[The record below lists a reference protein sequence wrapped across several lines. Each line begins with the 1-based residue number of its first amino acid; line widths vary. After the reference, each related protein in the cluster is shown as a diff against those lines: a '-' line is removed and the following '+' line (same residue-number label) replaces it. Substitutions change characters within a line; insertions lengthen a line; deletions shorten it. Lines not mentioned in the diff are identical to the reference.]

1 MGSLRAKTRDF
12 PSRAPGMSVKSD
24 LYIFYSDVE
33 AVNTFDLQ
41 VAKKMVTQSEAWEVS
56 IVIGQFLF

>member
-41 VAKKMVTQSEAWEVS
+41 VAKKMITQSEA
-56 IVIGQFLF
+56 

>member
-1 MGSLRAKTRDF
+1 
-12 PSRAPGMSVKSD
+12 MSVKSD
-24 LYIFYSDVE
+24 LYVFYSDVE
-33 AVNTFDLQ
+33 AVNTFDLR